1 MGPSS
6 ETALAKKYVQ
16 LYLLSMPRPS
26 LRVKIVNS
34 GVRTLHERG
43 FAGAGIRE
51 ITSEAGVPQGCFT
64 NHFRSKEAFGIAVLE
79 RYHDRTQAIMDET
92 LRDASRSP
100 VERIRAYFAAISQ
113 WLEAADWRYGCLVG
127 NMSLEVSEQS
137 DQLRAHL
144 VQVCSS
150 LTRSFTECVR
160 AGQDVGEI
168 RNDLDAD
175 DVATFLLSSWQGA
188 MMRMKV
194 DRSPKPLEQFK
205 RVLFA
210 AVLSPSLKRT
220 QLTQF
225 KRAPKD

>member
-1 MGPSS
+1 MGPRV
-6 ETALAKKYVQ
+6 AMVLANQYVQ
-16 LYLLSMPRPS
+16 LYLLSMARPS
-26 LRVKIVNS
+26 LREKIVNS

-51 ITSEAGVPQGCFT
+51 ITSDASVPQGCFT
-64 NHFRSKEAFGIAVLE
+64 NHFRSKEGFGIAVLE
-79 RYHDRTQAIMDET
+79 RYHERTQAIMDQT

-127 NMSLEVSEQS
+127 NMSLEVTEQS
-137 DQLRAHL
+137 DLLRAYL
-144 VQVCSS
+144 VEVCDS

-160 AGQDVGEI
+160 AGQAVGEI
-168 RNDLDAD
+168 RSDLDPD
-175 DVATFLLSSWQGA
+175 DVATFLLASWQGA

-210 AVLSPSLKRT
+210 TVLSAPSKPGRLKRART
-220 QLTQF
+220 
-225 KRAPKD
+225 